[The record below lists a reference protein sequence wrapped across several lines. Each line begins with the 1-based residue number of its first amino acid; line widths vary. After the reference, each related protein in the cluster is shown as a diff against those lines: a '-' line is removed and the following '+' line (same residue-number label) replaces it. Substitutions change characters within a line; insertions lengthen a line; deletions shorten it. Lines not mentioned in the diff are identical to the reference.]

1 MKIGLTTFGADGGK
15 SGISQYLIHLI
26 REFSKL
32 ASDDRFEMFLY
43 KNERSIFVPDDFQAS
58 LHASGDYLRSPILNI
73 IWHQLVLPFKT
84 SRNKIDVMFY
94 PAGNRRLSFM
104 TNCPSVGVVH
114 DLSAIHVESKY
125 DRFRTV
131 YIKQVLPI
139 LIRRLDFVLTIS
151 ESSRNDIIHYAGV
164 PAERVVSIPLGV
176 DLERFHP
183 GGVTAENEKK
193 LEACGIRKPYLFYVS
208 RLEHPGKNHV
218 RLIEAFTQIKQRR
231 RIPHQ
236 LVLVGSRWSRA
247 DEIYRAAEKSA
258 ARSDI
263 LFTGFFPQDLIPD
276 LFRSAALLIFPSL
289 YEGFGLPVLE
299 AMASGTPVA
308 CSNLSSL
315 PEVTG
320 DAGVLFD
327 AYNIDD
333 MSQKIESILLDRDM
347 QQSLVEKG
355 LQRSREFTWRSTAKR
370 TLEVLHRIGGRK
382 T

>member
-218 RLIEAFTQIKQRR
+218 RLIEAFTQIKQRL